1 MFTSYA
7 RKGALVLSTV
17 VLAMAVAACGQKT
30 DTTKNAA
37 SSTSPSPSASAA
49 PKLAGSI
56 AIDGSSTVFPIEQ
69 AAAEEFM
76 KKNKDVKITVAESG
90 TSGGFKKIGNLEID
104 IAGASRP
111 VKKEELDAVKAKGDD
126 LVEIKV
132 ALDGL
137 TVVVH
142 KDNDWASEMTVAELK
157 KIWDQDSKVKKWSDV
172 RAGWPDQPIKLYGP
186 GTQSGTFDYFTE
198 AINGK
203 QKQSRADYTASED
216 DNVLVKGVSA
226 DKYAMG
232 YFGYGYFKEN
242 ESKLKA
248 IKIKVDDASPAIA
261 PSTQTIETG
270 TYKPLSRPLYIY
282 VLKSKMSQPHIQ
294 EFLKYMNNAE
304 GIKLIEQVKMVKL
317 PDADYKKN
325 LELIK

>member
-30 DTTKNAA
+30 ETTPNVG
-37 SSTSPSPSASAA
+37 SSTSPTGSPAQ
-49 PKLAGSI
+49 KLAGVI
-56 AIDGSSTVFPIEQ
+56 RIDGSSTVFPIEQ

-76 KKNKDVKITVAESG
+76 NKNKDVKITVAESG
-90 TSGGFKKIGNLEID
+90 TSAGFKKIGNLEID

-111 VKKEELDAVKAKGDD
+111 VKKEEVDAVKAKGDD

-157 KIWDQDSKVKKWSDV
+157 KIWDQNSTVKKWSDV

-198 AINGK
+198 VINGK
-203 QKQSRADYTASED
+203 AKQSRADYTASED

-226 DKYAMG
+226 DKYSMG

-248 IKIKVDDASPAIA
+248 VKIKVDDASPAIG
-261 PSTQTIETG
+261 PNNQTVENG
-270 TYKPLSRPLYIY
+270 TYKPLSRPIYIY
-282 VLKSKMSQPHIQ
+282 VLKSKLSQPHVQ
-294 EFLKYMNNAE
+294 EFLKYMNSAE
-304 GIKLIEQVKMVKL
+304 GIKLVEQVKFIKL
-317 PDADYKKN
+317 PEAEYKKN
-325 LELIK
+325 LDLIK

>member
-30 DTTKNAA
+30 ETTKNAG
-37 SSTSPSPSASAA
+37 SSTSPAPSASAA
-49 PKLAGSI
+49 PKLAGEI
-56 AIDGSSTVFPIEQ
+56 RIDGSSTVFPIEQ

-76 KKNKDVKITVAESG
+76 KKNKDVKITAAESG
-90 TSGGFKKIGNLEID
+90 TSAGFKKIGNLEID

-111 VKKEELDAVKAKGDD
+111 AKKEELDAVKAKGDE
-126 LVEIKV
+126 LVEFKV

-137 TVVVH
+137 TIVVH

-157 KIWDQDSKVKKWSDV
+157 KIWDQDSKVKNWSDV
-172 RAGWPDQPIKLYGP
+172 RPTWPNQPIKLYGP

-203 QKQSRADYTASED
+203 AKQSRADYTASED

-226 DKYAMG
+226 DKNAMG

-248 IKIKVDDASPAIA
+248 VKIKVDDASPAIA

-282 VLKSKMSQPHIQ
+282 VLKSKMSQPHVQ
-294 EFLKYMNNAE
+294 AFLKYMNNAE
-304 GIKLIEQVKMVKL
+304 GIKLVEQVKMVKL
-317 PDADYKKN
+317 PEAEYKKN
-325 LELIK
+325 LDLIK